1 MSYLQPKALN
11 YNSSFFP
18 DCMDQAE
25 GLDTGLNGVNVK
37 YKSHNDVVIETPVK
51 EHVGGMTLKIST
63 PTERNTLPI
72 YIPFLCVIK

>member
-18 DCMDQAE
+18 DCTDQAE

-37 YKSHNDVVIETPVK
+37 YKSHNDVVIETSVK
-51 EHVGGMTLKIST
+51 ECVG
-63 PTERNTLPI
+63 
-72 YIPFLCVIK
+72 